1 MRMLVQIQFHFTLIT
16 FYNALNRT
24 NFHRDKLW
32 LILTRGIEDRSPSSI
47 PVFGR
52 LLLSKVRDAPHFILE
67 DLLTCFASTS
77 AMSSFSDRLSHRAS
91 TPPTR
96 GRGRGGGGPRQRRST
111 IRHLERVS
119 ALRHG
124 CGRTGM
130 PTPPSPAALCRNS
143 IPGG

>member
-1 MRMLVQIQFHFTLIT
+1 MFQE
-16 FYNALNRT
+16 ALNEISFSRFLDQVDSKIWRVSPT
-24 NFHRDKLW
+24 SLQSKMTLRVDDYGKKYAHCTHFHRDKLW
-32 LILTRGIEDRSPSSI
+32 LILTGD
-47 PVFGR
+47 
-52 LLLSKVRDAPHFILE
+52 LE
-67 DLLTCFASTS
+67 DLLTCLAPTS
-77 AMSSFSDRLSHRAS
+77 AMSSFPDRSSHRES

-96 GRGRGGGGPRQRRST
+96 GRGRGGGAPRQRRST

-119 ALRHG
+119 ALPHG